1 MTLLHLAS
9 CDKQPASAAV
19 ATIVV
24 LVVYKGEK
32 KKKKKKREREK
43 KKKLLPMNEPG
54 FDESLWQQVNQPGE
68 ATVNTPAR
76 L

>member
-1 MTLLHLAS
+1 MTPLHLVS

-32 KKKKKKREREK
+32 EKKEKKKR
-43 KKKLLPMNEPG
+43 KKKLLSVNEPG
-54 FDESLWQQVNQPGE
+54 FDQSLWQQVNQPGE
-68 ATVNTPAR
+68 ATVNTPGR